1 MFKEE
6 YFLTKIFLIY
16 FLIILGS
23 STFAEENY
31 YLTLRN
37 DKVNL
42 RQGPSL
48 KHPIKLVYK
57 KKFLP
62 VLVQDK
68 LGNFR
73 KILDHENNS
82 GWIHITQLS
91 KKKAA
96 INIEEKSIIF
106 KKSSIYSKPLAV
118 MEKGRLCLIKKC
130 KNNWCKIKT
139 KNYTG
144 WVKRQNLKGRL

>member
-1 MFKEE
+1 MFWINRLLFF
-6 YFLTKIFLIY
+6 YFIVLISP
-16 FLIILGS
+16 IS
-23 STFAEENY
+23 FAEEGY

-48 KHPIKLVYK
+48 NYPVKLIYE

-62 VLVQDK
+62 ILIQDK
-68 LGNFR
+68 SGNFR
-73 KILDHENNS
+73 KVLDHENNS
-82 GWIHITQLS
+82 GWIHISQLS

-96 INIEEKSIIF
+96 LTILDELIVFQKP
-106 KKSSIYSKPLAV
+106 SIYSKPLV
-118 MEKGRLCLIKKC
+118 KLEIGRLCLVKKC

-139 KNYTG
+139 GGYSG
-144 WVKRQNLKGRL
+144 WVEKQNLRGRL

>member
-1 MFKEE
+1 MFYVNKILFF
-6 YFLTKIFLIY
+6 YF
-16 FLIILGS
+16 IILIR
-23 STFAEENY
+23 STSFADEGY

-48 KHPIKLVYK
+48 NYPIKLVYK

-62 VLVQDK
+62 ILIKDK
-68 LGNFR
+68 SGNFR
-73 KILDHENNS
+73 KVLDHENNS
-82 GWIHITQLS
+82 GWIHISQLS

-96 INIEEKSIIF
+96 LNILDELIVFQKP
-106 KKSSIYSKPLAV
+106 SIYSKPLV
-118 MEKGRLCLIKKC
+118 KLEIGRLCLVKKC

-139 KNYTG
+139 GNYSG
-144 WVKRQNLKGRL
+144 WVEKQNLKGRL